1 MTDDTAMRD
10 ETKSKGPALVFGVS
24 GEQGR
29 VAAKGFLDFGYSPV
43 YGVTRTKPP
52 QLEGAELILGDV
64 SSVQD
69 VERILLETKAQ
80 AIFLVTT
87 TEMPVDVGG
96 TGFHVA
102 MEDEYQVIVNFF
114 RTLIKVHDQDGLER
128 HVVFSTLDNVQGMCQ
143 DILELT
149 GKTWITPLDD
159 GSIVPHYSGT
169 YCVCVCLCVCGGIV
183 SCTQVYHVSHYPS
196 LSTSSRQG
204 TWRRRGYGNV
214 SIHPWINL
222 DTHYLALFA

>member
-1 MTDDTAMRD
+1 MSDD
-10 ETKSKGPALVFGVS
+10 TKSKGPALVFGVS

-29 VAAKGFLDFGYSPV
+29 MAVKGFLDYGYSPV
-43 YGVTRTKPP
+43 YGVTRHPRDGTEE
-52 QLEGAELILGDV
+52 LEGAEISLGNV
-64 SSVQD
+64 ASAQD

-87 TEMPVDVGG
+87 TEMPVDGGG

-102 MEDEYQVIVNFF
+102 MEDEYEVIVNFF
-114 RTLIKVHDQDGLER
+114 STLIKVYQKDQLER
-128 HVVFSTLDNVQGMCQ
+128 HVVFSTLDNVQTMCQ

-169 YCVCVCLCVCGGIV
+169 
-183 SCTQVYHVSHYPS
+183 
-196 LSTSSRQG
+196 
-204 TWRRRGYGNV
+204 
-214 SIHPWINL
+214 
-222 DTHYLALFA
+222 

>member
-1 MTDDTAMRD
+1 MSDD
-10 ETKSKGPALVFGVS
+10 TKSKGPALVFGVS

-29 VAAKGFLDFGYSPV
+29 MAVRGFINYGYSPV
-43 YGVTRTKPP
+43 YGVTRQHRDGP
-52 QLEGAELILGDV
+52 QDLEGADMEICLGNV
-64 SSVQD
+64 ASVQD

-102 MEDEYQVIVNFF
+102 MEDEYEVIVNFF
-114 RTLIKVHDQDGLER
+114 RTLIQVYQTDQLER
-128 HVVFSTLDNVQGMCQ
+128 HVVFSTLDNVQSMCQ

-169 YCVCVCLCVCGGIV
+169 YC
-183 SCTQVYHVSHYPS
+183 
-196 LSTSSRQG
+196 
-204 TWRRRGYGNV
+204 N
-214 SIHPWINL
+214 
-222 DTHYLALFA
+222 

>member
-1 MTDDTAMRD
+1 MTEDAVIAD
-10 ETKSKGPALVFGVS
+10 ETKSKGPALVFGIS

-29 VAAKGFLDFGYSPV
+29 VAVKGFLDFGYFPV

-64 SSVQD
+64 GSVQD

-169 YCVCVCLCVCGGIV
+169 YITAYTVRMERDTIL
-183 SCTQVYHVSHYPS
+183 CTQVYRLSHSP
-196 LSTSSRQG
+196 
-204 TWRRRGYGNV
+204 
-214 SIHPWINL
+214 
-222 DTHYLALFA
+222 LFFII

>member
-1 MTDDTAMRD
+1 MADDT
-10 ETKSKGPALVFGVS
+10 KGKGPALVFGVS

-29 VAAKGFLDFGYSPV
+29 MAVKGFLDYGYSPV
-43 YGVTRTKPP
+43 YGVTRQGITD
-52 QLEGAELILGDV
+52 LEGADICLGNV
-64 SSVQD
+64 ASVQD
-69 VERILLETKAQ
+69 VERILLQTGAQ

-102 MEDEYQVIVNFF
+102 MEDEYEVIVNFF
-114 RTLIKVHDQDGLER
+114 RALIQVYQKDQLER
-128 HVVFSTLDNVQGMCQ
+128 HVVFSTLDNVQSMCQ

-169 YCVCVCLCVCGGIV
+169 
-183 SCTQVYHVSHYPS
+183 
-196 LSTSSRQG
+196 
-204 TWRRRGYGNV
+204 
-214 SIHPWINL
+214 
-222 DTHYLALFA
+222 